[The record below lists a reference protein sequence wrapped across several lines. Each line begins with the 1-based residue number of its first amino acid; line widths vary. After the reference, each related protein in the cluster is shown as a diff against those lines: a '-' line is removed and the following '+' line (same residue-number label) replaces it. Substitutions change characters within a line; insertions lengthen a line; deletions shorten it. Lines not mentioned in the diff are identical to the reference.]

1 MKNTIRLLASLAILL
16 LAGEMFSQ
24 APAAPYSLK
33 LDVSPTHAAA
43 GSQFHMEVDLTN
55 RTPRPIALQLCLG
68 LTVEC
73 NFEISVRDS
82 HGNSAREIQSP
93 MPTVLSIAGQ
103 GVAPGETLKFVSQRL
118 STFFDLTRPGTYTVQ
133 VSRSNEGSVVK
144 SNPVTFTVEPDP
156 PRVPSGPF
164 SLKLDVSPGNAKA
177 GSNFV
182 AEVDLTNTANKRI
195 GFDVCLGMRV
205 ECNFDIDVRDSQG
218 KPALETRY
226 LKAVRGKP
234 TGYTLLLSSPSIAG
248 KSLEPGETIKFVSD
262 LPELFYLWRPG
273 TYTVRVSR
281 GDDNNPLATS
291 NPVTFTV
298 EPNPVVATP
307 PEPCTATAEVIV
319 TVSDP
324 SGATKPNA
332 LVVIRKEGTGADAA
346 QLQILKTNGSG
357 WTRASGL
364 PCGVVDIYV
373 AADGL
378 TPYTRKLWIQENVT
392 TLPVVLKA
400 AFFGPP

>member
-1 MKNTIRLLASLAILL
+1 MKNTIRVAASLAILL
-16 LAGEMFSQ
+16 FAGEIFSQ

-33 LDVSPTHAAA
+33 LDVSPTRAKA
-43 GSQFHMEVDLTN
+43 GSQFLMEVDLTN
-55 RTPRPIALQLCLG
+55 HTPKPIALQVCLG
-68 LTVEC
+68 LAVEC
-73 NFEISVRDS
+73 NFKISVRDS
-82 HGNSAREIQSP
+82 HGKSATEIESQ
-93 MPTVLSIAGQ
+93 MPTVLSIAGA
-103 GVAPGETLKFVSQRL
+103 GVAPGETLRFVSERL

-133 VSRSNEGSVVK
+133 VSRSNEGAVAE
-144 SNPVTFTVEPDP
+144 SNAVTFTVEPDP
-156 PRVPSGPF
+156 PMVPSGPF
-164 SLKLDVSPGNAKA
+164 SLKLDVSPSDARA

-182 AEVDLTNTANKRI
+182 AEVDLTNTTDKRI
-195 GFDVCLGMRV
+195 GISVCLGMRV

-218 KPALETRY
+218 NAVLETRY

-234 TGYTLLLSSPSIAG
+234 TGYPLLLSLPSVAG

-273 TYTVRVSR
+273 TYTARVSR
-281 GDDNNPLATS
+281 GDDNHPLATS

-298 EPNPVVATP
+298 EPNPAVATP
-307 PEPCTATAEVIV
+307 PEPCTTTADVV
-319 TVSDP
+319 VKVSDP
-324 SGATKPNA
+324 SGALVQNA
-332 LVVIRKEGTGADAA
+332 IVVIRKEGTGADSA

-378 TPYTRKLWIQENVT
+378 TPYSRKFWIQENVT
-392 TLPVVLKA
+392 ILPVVLKA
-400 AFFGPP
+400 ADFGPY